1 MIATLQQIINVTWQ
15 HDSNDINKLARWI
28 RCLFTLALT
37 SNVDTAEQLLDQAA
51 NIAGSSKQVR
61 LPDNSSS
68 HCTSNAC
75 TAEQQSMTYPP
86 EELEWL
92 TTTTFNRAIDFYCSS
107 QDASCRR
114 WAEKALLLS
123 NLLKDGGALHEVLQ
137 EKYQGLSWH
146 QQ

>member
-1 MIATLQQIINVTWQ
+1 MITTLQQIINLTWQ
-15 HDSNDINKLARWI
+15 HDGNDINKLARWI
-28 RCLFTLALT
+28 RCLFNLALS
-37 SNVDTAEQLLDQAA
+37 SNIDTAEQLLDQAA
-51 NIAGSSKQVR
+51 NIAGTSKQVR
-61 LPDNSSS
+61 TPVNNSS
-68 HCTSNAC
+68 HCASNPCTS
-75 TAEQQSMTYPP
+75 EQQSMKYPA

-92 TTTTFNRAIDFYCSS
+92 ATTTFNRAIDFYCSS

-123 NLLKDGGALHEVLQ
+123 NLLEDGGALHEVLQ

>member
-1 MIATLQQIINVTWQ
+1 MITTLQQIINITWQ
-15 HDSNDINKLARWI
+15 QNSNDINKLARWI
-28 RCLFTLALT
+28 RCLFTLALS
-37 SNVDTAEQLLDQAA
+37 SNADTAEQLLDQAA
-51 NIAGSSKQVR
+51 NIASSSKQVR
-61 LPDNSSS
+61 IPVNSSGL
-68 HCTSNAC
+68 CISNAC
-75 TAEQQSMTYPP
+75 PAKQQSMSYPA

-123 NLLKDGGALHEVLQ
+123 SLLEDGGALHEVLQ